1 MNGWHGI
8 TTVTIGNCGFGFAP
22 CKPENQR
29 RVYENNGKKRSCQ
42 IRNHERGMPW
52 DWETHPEFMDSIENT
67 PKGVNVA
74 TFTPWSLNDV
84 CNG

>member
-1 MNGWHGI
+1 MR
-8 TTVTIGNCGFGFAP
+8 TM
-22 CKPENQR
+22 E
-29 RVYENNGKKRSCQ
+29 
-42 IRNHERGMPW
+42 RNEAVRFETMKEGMPW

-74 TFTPWSLNDV
+74 TFTPLGLNDV